1 MTNHASNLRR
11 TRADMLGTLD
21 EEHYIECH
29 DAALYIEQLE
39 AKVDRLVCLLA
50 ERDVK
55 IEGMEAVWG
64 EADE

>member
-39 AKVDRLVCLLA
+39 DKVDRLVGLLA
-50 ERDVK
+50 ERDTR
-55 IEGMEAVWG
+55 IEALEAVWG
-64 EADE
+64 GDL